1 MTTTIELVDELV
13 KLAVTHARLPA
24 GSAAAH
30 EANKVVDEAR
40 HRVVCSLATGA
51 VDTMTLSRL
60 RTRLHEAIAALDG
73 LSPPA

>member
-1 MTTTIELVDELV
+1 MTTTLALVDELV
-13 KLAVTHARLPA
+13 KLAVVHAKLPT

-30 EANKVVDEAR
+30 EANKEVDEAR
-40 HRVVCSLATGA
+40 HRVVCSLATDA